1 MTSENSLNDWT
12 RWDYVAVGLMIL
24 SLLLFFIIG
33 MQLAGIATLFCAMF
47 SYRRGHEQNRAKGI
61 NTLSPKALFIG
72 ACITGTIAVLLIL
85 THEEDEGSFFDLPS
99 NSALEFDAVDASILC
114 EDAVEARVLHPST
127 VDMNAFS
134 SSFTENENGRST
146 FFQTFT
152 AKNSMNLELEFQV
165 RCLFENG
172 NLIDVNISER

>member
-1 MTSENSLNDWT
+1 MDTENQLNEWT
-12 RWDYVAVGLMIL
+12 RWDYVAPVLMAFALI
-24 SLLLFFIIG
+24 LFFVVG

-47 SYRRGHEQNRAKGI
+47 SYSRGHEQNRAKGI
-61 NTLSPKALFIG
+61 KTMGRKGLMFGAWISGTL
-72 ACITGTIAVLLIL
+72 AVLLIL
-85 THEEDEGSFFDLPS
+85 THDEDESSFFDTPS
-99 NSALEFDAVDASILC
+99 NNTETFDAVDASILC
-114 EDAVEARVLHPST
+114 QDAVEARVSHPST
-127 VDMNAFS
+127 LDMKAFS

-172 NLIDVNISER
+172 NLIDINVSEL